1 MPSKCRGGI
10 LNYLHLTVAFPGVNE
25 ACGGGGESAA
35 LLNSLMCCLS
45 TLIKMGTPVVSV
57 MKTLYLLPCIPLAFH
72 FILAL
77 MQFFSH
83 VQPPKSG
90 RFNFHRSL
98 MFSIHATLD
107 LRLTTV
113 TTLDPTAGHSG
124 RPPGSLQP
132 QPWGCFWPYQQN

>member
-77 MQFFSH
+77 MQFSPMSNH
-83 VQPPKSG
+83 L
-90 RFNFHRSL
+90 SL
-98 MFSIHATLD
+98 AD
-107 LRLTTV
+107 LIFT
-113 TTLDPTAGHSG
+113 GHS
-124 RPPGSLQP
+124 
-132 QPWGCFWPYQQN
+132 CFPYMLHLTLG